1 MIGPDRLSRRLARA
15 SSALVAIMERPVRS
29 KLRNRL
35 LGAMS
40 DADFAL
46 IDSHLVPVRL
56 DFRKRLQSANRNV
69 KAIYFPDSGLASV
82 VAVDGG
88 DRRQAEVGVIGHEG
102 MTGLASV
109 MGAGRSP
116 CEVFM
121 QVEGDGHCIDA
132 ANLDDV
138 LSESPTLL
146 RTLLHFV
153 HTFLVQ
159 ASYTALANAKGTL
172 EERLARWLLM
182 AQDRIEAKELVL
194 THEFL
199 GLMLGVRRA
208 GVTVALQRYETQGLI
223 ATGRGSVTIEDR
235 DGLEEA
241 ANGLYG
247 VPEAEYERL
256 FPSPSSNLGRL

>member
-1 MIGPDRLSRRLARA
+1 
-15 SSALVAIMERPVRS
+15 MERPVRS
-29 KLRNRL
+29 GLRNRL

-40 DADFAL
+40 EVDFAL
-46 IDSHLVPVRL
+46 IAPHLEPAKL
-56 DFRKRLQSANRNV
+56 EFRKRIQSANRKV

-82 VAVDGG
+82 VAVGG
-88 DRRQAEVGVIGHEG
+88 GERLQAEVGVIGHEG
-102 MTGLASV
+102 MTGLASIL
-109 MGAGRSP
+109 GAERSP

-132 ANLDDV
+132 AHLGDV
-138 LSESPTLL
+138 MEQSPTLL
-146 RTLLHFV
+146 RTLLLFA

-159 ASYTALANAKGTL
+159 TNYTALANAKGTL

-182 AQDRIEAKELVL
+182 AQDRIHTKELVL

-199 GLMLGVRRA
+199 ALMLGVRRA
-208 GVTVALQRYETQGLI
+208 GVSVALQHYETQGLI

-241 ANGLYG
+241 ANGFYG
-247 VPEAEYERL
+247 APEAEYERL
-256 FPSPSSNLGRL
+256 FPLAREGAR